1 MLSKKQV
8 FEAALKYAQDQNHG
22 KNKAAIEPDCD
33 FIAGAMWAA
42 DELAS
47 ILEANTLTPIPTLYM
62 SAKSKSPKSEEN
74 SGKHLPMQPSFR
86 AGPTAQ
92 VVISGYQKMLSAKKV
107 DQFDQ
112 YRDEVAKAVQGLRAK
127 NELLTEAL
135 LWAIADLET
144 MHDSAGT
151 PPGERHLIEK
161 LKKAME

>member
-1 MLSKKQV
+1 MLTKKQIEK
-8 FEAALKYAQDQNHG
+8 EAAAYTNENNGSGFEFQAFIVGAEWADEQMQAENERLASENRRLFEQAAALQAENGVLRANLD
-22 KNKAAIEPDCD
+22 AAI
-33 FIAGAMWAA
+33 
-42 DELAS
+42 
-47 ILEANTLTPIPTLYM
+47 
-62 SAKSKSPKSEEN
+62 
-74 SGKHLPMQPSFR
+74 
-86 AGPTAQ
+86 
-92 VVISGYQKMLSAKKV
+92 KV